1 MADVTFTHDDQ
12 RPSMDLSLE
21 QVGDGAANLQKP
33 IRVRLQPDLY
43 DYTGSS
49 YKTWSGL
56 VWSVQLRDVEEGRR
70 LREGLTDFF
79 RAFGGSEKDQK
90 ALLKALKALGGG
102 R

>member
-1 MADVTFTHDDQ
+1 MADVSFTHDDA
-12 RPSMDLSLE
+12 RPSMDRPREL
-21 QVGDGAANLQKP
+21 VGDGAANLSKP

-43 DYTGSS
+43 DYDNSS
-49 YKTWSGL
+49 YTTWSGL

-79 RAFGGSEKDQK
+79 RVFGGSEKAQRGV
-90 ALLKALKALGGG
+90 LKVLKGLAGG